1 MDSGGIGGYYFE
13 PDYAVSHSAVGRQAA
28 VQRARYLPTR
38 VVLKLLFEYAAGTCS
53 VDGTLCSVPRGV
65 LGVGCTVGGN
75 SKPYGPRTSRRGVRL
90 REPYKTRRTELRI
103 GLADRFGRRCAG
115 VGTSTEPWYWHPA
128 YGPTQ
133 SLRNIRRYNLR
144 QRHTTCP
151 LSTYAFATKCPVLKD
166 AMVVPGTAPGC
177 VRHGHVLRRCGG
189 HGQDNAGVSRVDVV
203 SEGVGVCRQVLKV
216 PCCYQGI
223 VVEQAGQYEIS
234 VEWLGVRGSEPPMHA
249 MSGTIRGHVTALA
262 DTLSGTNLA
271 NATTREWI
279 QVSTQTLIVH
289 RFSCRATQKVFGTD
303 VASFADR
310 PLLVRSDNASMLKIE
325 AQPRGAI
332 P

>member
-1 MDSGGIGGYYFE
+1 M
-13 PDYAVSHSAVGRQAA
+13 
-28 VQRARYLPTR
+28 
-38 VVLKLLFEYAAGTCS
+38 
-53 VDGTLCSVPRGV
+53 
-65 LGVGCTVGGN
+65 
-75 SKPYGPRTSRRGVRL
+75 
-90 REPYKTRRTELRI
+90 
-103 GLADRFGRRCAG
+103 
-115 VGTSTEPWYWHPA
+115 
-128 YGPTQ
+128 
-133 SLRNIRRYNLR
+133 
-144 QRHTTCP
+144 
-151 LSTYAFATKCPVLKD
+151 
-166 AMVVPGTAPGC
+166 
-177 VRHGHVLRRCGG
+177 
-189 HGQDNAGVSRVDVV
+189 
-203 SEGVGVCRQVLKV
+203 
-216 PCCYQGI
+216 
-223 VVEQAGQYEIS
+223 EQAGQYEIS

-332 P
+332 PGEVRYVPMRVVPDARYAC